1 MNYVQAKKSQALF
14 YFELYASSSIQCLPY
29 VSGYMYEISTINIQS
44 HTNCKH
50 GAQEPANPLFVRVKH
65 FQSRQIE
72 KQYELYIMKKAIMTK
87 IYIIYII
94 IRARVLSQQMRRS
107 CVWGGP
113 IITSNTIITSTAPP
127 PINTITIT
135 SSSRPAT
142 PGLASIA
149 PNSRAAS
156 SGPAETPPTPTVS
169 LSPARGELHR

>member
-14 YFELYASSSIQCLPY
+14 YFELYSQSSIQCLPY
-29 VSGYMYEISTINIQS
+29 VSGYTYEVSTINIQS

-50 GAQEPANPLFVRVKH
+50 GLFVRVKH
-65 FQSRQIE
+65 FKTWQID
-72 KQYELYIMKKAIMTK
+72 KQYEYIMKKAIMTK

-113 IITSNTIITSTAPP
+113 IKTSNTIITSTAPP

-135 SSSRPAT
+135 ISSRPAT

>member
-14 YFELYASSSIQCLPY
+14 YFELYSQSSIQCLPY
-29 VSGYMYEISTINIQS
+29 VSGYTYEVSTINIQS

-65 FQSRQIE
+65 FKTWQID
-72 KQYELYIMKKAIMTK
+72 KQYEYIMKKAIMTK

-113 IITSNTIITSTAPP
+113 IKTSNTIITSTAPP

-135 SSSRPAT
+135 ISSRPAT